1 MLCNFS
7 RGPTST
13 TNSSLKSKSRK
24 NRLSLKL
31 NNPQKYS
38 QKNRNK
44 SSNASR
50 HYSLSPNPNPKTY
63 KSFRLNSTQTTPS
76 NRKTSSNRSK
86 DRSWVRTG
94 SESGIKMVTCM
105 RAKWRRGLKVAGGS
119 IITRAGRGMLGVL
132 LMIRSMAMAGTIF
145 CLGLSMREIGAV
157 A

>member
-1 MLCNFS
+1 MLYNSS

-31 NNPQKYS
+31 NNPQKYK

-50 HYSLSPNPNPKTY
+50 HYSLNPNQNPNTHKL
-63 KSFRLNSTQTTPS
+63 FRLNSTQTTPKKK
-76 NRKTSSNRSK
+76 KTSSNRSK
-86 DRSWVRTG
+86 DRSWVRTDSG
-94 SESGIKMVTCM
+94 LGIKMVTCM
-105 RAKWRRGLKVAGGS
+105 RAKWRRGSKVAGGS
-119 IITRAGRGMLGVL
+119 IITRVERGMLGVL
-132 LMIRSMAMAGTIF
+132 LMIRSMAMVGTIS